1 MIKSPTEKQLEFIED
16 IMNVLKIEF
25 PQSSKEFD
33 RKICANFI
41 KTHYEEFM
49 DAINY
54 DPLDEDDDMAW
65 FQMLN
70 G

>member
-1 MIKSPTEKQLEFIED
+1 MIMTPTEKQIAFIED
-16 IMNVLKIEF
+16 IVKALDIEF
-25 PQSSKEFD
+25 PQSSQEFD
-33 RKICANFI
+33 RKVYAHFI

-49 DAINY
+49 EAVGTD
-54 DPLDEDDDMAW
+54 LTDEDDDMVW